1 MVAIAH
7 QARSCAYSMT
17 REPLYCNL
25 IMASCPGAHV
35 NVTYVPNLSN
45 RNVPPGSPNYTHC
58 QRQPLIP
65 TDYHWVSMSSYIH
78 KRHILWNQMEEEDRP
93 RDTEM
98 LSPYL
103 GLVFP

>member
-1 MVAIAH
+1 
-7 QARSCAYSMT
+7 
-17 REPLYCNL
+17 
-25 IMASCPGAHV
+25 MASCPGAHV
-35 NVTYVPNLSN
+35 NVIYIPNLSN
-45 RNVPPGSPNYTHC
+45 RNVPPGSPNH
-58 QRQPLIP
+58 QPLIP
-65 TDYHWVSMSSYIH
+65 MEYHWVSMSSYIH